1 METGNLSRPE
11 PGSAG
16 PDWRPRTSPPH
27 TRVTSTDNDPRT
39 TLYLSRCPN
48 MRGQA
53 AEASGRRNSRGAAD
67 LGCFPLPPAPS
78 PDEFI
83 GTKAQ
88 RSTARRERHSPIEA
102 AVRRV
107 PTVGADR
114 ESGGCVSRCWAG
126 VSPPPGRGPNT
137 WSHQPLSPRPHF
149 HRKMALVQHAIFPHA
164 NGLA

>member
-16 PDWRPRTSPPH
+16 PDWRPRTSPAH
-27 TRVTSTDNDPRT
+27 TRVTSMDNDPRT

-48 MRGQA
+48 RRGQA

-88 RSTARRERHSPIEA
+88 RSTARRERHSPIKA

-126 VSPPPGRGPNT
+126 VSPPARPGAQHLEPSAAFTETPFPSENGSRAA
-137 WSHQPLSPRPHF
+137 RHF
-149 HRKMALVQHAIFPHA
+149 PPC
-164 NGLA
+164 